1 MLRKRLCESPKLLY
15 FTVSIEVQIVLAVC
29 LFYLYDA
36 ALLLKSD
43 EGLLRRLRHG
53 WTGILASRGFELR
66 QQWLLWPPVFVL
78 HQPLYRLRW
87 NAAQITLP
95 GDMQQARHLETHAAS
110 FSAFALPLYL
120 LATLLFIALPLS
132 LLVLHSELAQL
143 ICLGLIYLCTAAL
156 SLLTLRHGRQ
166 GHSPR
171 ALARSTALQI
181 FLCPP
186 FALNVVRK
194 LSMGYPSSADLL
206 QTAHSLMKLD
216 QWQLLAEQTE
226 NWMQREMQEIA
237 ELPEHAEYLAGMRRS
252 LTVLQDSHR
261 ASH

>member
-1 MLRKRLCESPKLLY
+1 MY
-15 FTVSIEVQIVLAVC
+15 FSISIQWQIVLAIC

-43 EGLLRRLRHG
+43 EGLLRRLRNG
-53 WTGILASRGFELR
+53 WSGMLASQGFELR

-95 GDMQQARHLETHAAS
+95 GDVQQAREQEAHAAS
-110 FSAFALPLYL
+110 FKAFALPLYL
-120 LATLLFIALPLS
+120 LAALLFVALPLS
-132 LLVLHSELAQL
+132 MLVLHSELAQL
-143 ICLGLIYLCTAAL
+143 ACLGLIYLCTAVL

-171 ALARSTALQI
+171 SLARSTALQI
-181 FLCPP
+181 LLCPP

-194 LSMGYPSSADLL
+194 LSLAYASSADLL
-206 QTAHSLMKLD
+206 QTSYALMRPE
-216 QWQLLAEQTE
+216 QWQWLAGQTE
-226 NWMQREMQEIA
+226 HWMQREMQEIA
-237 ELPEHAEYLAGMRRS
+237 ELPEHAQYLAGMHRS
-252 LTVLQDSHR
+252 LEVLQSTSTSR
-261 ASH
+261 